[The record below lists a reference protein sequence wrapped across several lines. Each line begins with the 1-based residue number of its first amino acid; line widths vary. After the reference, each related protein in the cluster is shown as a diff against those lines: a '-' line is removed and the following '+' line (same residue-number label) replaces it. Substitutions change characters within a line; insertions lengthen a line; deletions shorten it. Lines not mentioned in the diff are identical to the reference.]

1 MKKLSIIALATTVVT
16 GAAFAASLGIPF
28 WADGGVI
35 SGFVGIKNTTAGD
48 IEVTA
53 AYTNAAG
60 DDIGGG
66 TFLFPGDVGWSF
78 RPATDDPGNEGDATA
93 VPDASETAG
102 SLLLTHGAGASAIV
116 GRYVQVTAAGQHA
129 YLAPVL

>member
-16 GAAFAASLGIPF
+16 GAAFAATLGIPF
-28 WADGGVI
+28 WADGGII
-35 SGFVGIKNTTAGD
+35 SGFVGIKNTTASD

-53 AYTNAAG
+53 AYFNAAG
-60 DDIGGG
+60 ADIGGG

-93 VPDASETAG
+93 VPDATETAG
-102 SLLLTHGAGASAIV
+102 SLKLTHAGGVDEIV
-116 GRYVQVTAAGQHA
+116 GRYVQTTAAGQHA
-129 YLAPVL
+129 YLAPVI